1 MYVCHVSIAL
11 KEKIMVGIARGVGN
25 SAWVIRVEGDAH
37 GTFTCVLH
45 ISTCF
50 CWHLY
55 FIFGVAVNRSNSP

>member
-45 ISTCF
+45 ISTCICF
-50 CWHLY
+50 C
-55 FIFGVAVNRSNSP
+55 